1 MNIVIT
7 LLYADWCGF
16 CKKFKPEW
24 NMLSDIIKNR
34 ENDTTYKELLKA
46 GYKIKLQQFN
56 DQQLDSLL
64 TNKLFTKS
72 LDIDPNKIGFPT
84 LIVQYGDTL
93 KKTKL
98 KNSNEVRFYHLAN
111 GQSRRLDT
119 GNAKDILESLKN
131 INNKQ
136 KGGAV
141 QLNLFRLNKDDIAIK
156 SLFDL

>member
-93 KKTKL
+93 KKQ
-98 KNSNEVRFYHLAN
+98 N
-111 GQSRRLDT
+111 
-119 GNAKDILESLKN
+119 
-131 INNKQ
+131 
-136 KGGAV
+136 
-141 QLNLFRLNKDDIAIK
+141 
-156 SLFDL
+156 